1 MKLYTSLTS
10 PFGHKCRLVV
20 HAEGLAD
27 RVQIVQPDIKSEAYV
42 NVNPLRKVPA
52 LELDD
57 GRVLIN
63 SPLIAAYLASQG
75 DGAKTY
81 PEVER
86 EKWDVLNKEAIADGM
101 VEAGV
106 LIFMEGLRAEDERS
120 QSWLERQNGKIT
132 AALDVFEAESS
143 TYGDAAHI
151 GLLSLASGLAW
162 FDRRDIIG
170 DWRES
175 HPNLKSWLERFA
187 QNDFWQ
193 ASNND

>member
-1 MKLYTSLTS
+1 MNLYTSLTS

-27 RVQIVQPDIKSEAYV
+27 QVQIVQPDTKSEAYL

-63 SPLIAAYLASQG
+63 SPLIAAYLASLG
-75 DGAKTY
+75 DGAETDL
-81 PEVER
+81 VGER
-86 EKWDVLNKEAIADGM
+86 EKWDVLNREALADGM

-120 QSWLERQNGKIT
+120 QSWIDRQNAKIT
-132 AALDVFEAESS
+132 AALDVFEAEASD
-143 TYGDAAHI
+143 YGDAAHI
-151 GLLSLASGLAW
+151 GLLALSTGLAW
-162 FDRRDIIG
+162 FDSRDIIG

-175 HPNLKSWLERFA
+175 HPNLKAWMERFT
-187 QNDFWQ
+187 QNDIWQ
-193 ASNND
+193 AAKND